1 MKRYFLVLILLLSFV
16 PLSFAQ
22 DARPI
27 VRLIY
32 YLPSD
37 RTPQPDIDEKMDR
50 LIKGVQQFY
59 ADQMEAHGFGRKT
72 FLFETDADGK
82 AVVHRVIGQFTDAQY
97 RSSNTGDLLNEI
109 DERFDR
115 SRNYYLTAV
124 DISTERIPR
133 GDGSEVLGVGV
144 PWGSAAGG
152 ALIPAFRDHIDIT
165 LAAHELGHAFGLQHD
180 FRFVG
185 NWVRTSDVR
194 DPMTTSFCA
203 AEWLDVHRA
212 FNPTQRTAN
221 VRTKIEMFPPSLA
234 VPPNA
239 IRLRFKVTDSDGLYQ
254 AQLLTPTLAGWA
266 KGFDELISCKV
277 LNGSTDTTVEFVTT
291 DLAPK
296 NKSVSLQVIDMNGN
310 FSWSQRYPI
319 DVLSLLPDSK
329 IVSIPDLHLAAAVR
343 QEIGNITTHTM
354 LNLTR
359 LDVQNLGI
367 TDLTGLE
374 QAYNLRSL
382 NLGNNSITDVAPL
395 TGLTQLKEL
404 NLYNNSITD
413 AAPLTKLTQLEVL
426 SLSSNGIVDVAPLGG
441 LTQLQWLYLDN
452 NSITDVAPLGG
463 LTQLQWLYLD
473 NNSIPDVAPLSTL
486 TQLKELNLYNNS
498 ITDVAPLSTL
508 TQLETLSL
516 SKNSITDVA
525 PLAGLT
531 QLQWL
536 NLYEN
541 SIVDVSPLSTL
552 TQLETLWLFN
562 NSIVDVSP
570 LSGLTQLETLWLSHN
585 SIVDVSPLST
595 LTQLERLYLANN
607 SITNVRP
614 LTGLTHLEWL
624 YLDKN
629 SIVDVSPLSTLTQL
643 ETLWLW
649 GNSITD
655 VAPLAGLTQLTH
667 LRLHNNNISDI
678 APLAGLTQLETL
690 WLGANS
696 IVDVA
701 PLAGLNLTGTEW
713 DKTGLDVR
721 GNPLSYVSIN
731 THIPVMQAKDIE
743 VKFSNRT
750 PTTLVK
756 ISGDVQEGF
765 VNAALPLPFVV
776 EVRDQDNKVFAG
788 VPVTFAITNGSGEL
802 NTTTTSTDTNGRV
815 QAQLTFGQTA
825 GKTTIKITAPK
836 ISKSV
841 MFTATGSGPRTVV
854 AFPDAN
860 LRAKIAEVLGKQPG
874 ETLTVEDLLTLTEL
888 TANDA
893 SLQDLTGLQ
902 SAGNLTILSLNNND
916 ISDISLLGALTQLT
930 TLSLDNN
937 NLQDLTGLQF
947 ARNLTT
953 LSLNNNDI
961 SDISLLGT
969 LTQLTTL
976 SLDNNKLSDII
987 PIIELLELKTLHL
1000 RGNLLDYSSLRT
1012 YIPALEASGTTI
1024 SVTPRTPTSITK
1036 TLGTQG
1042 TAAAPL
1048 RVSVEVRDEQGLGF
1062 AGVPVSF
1069 TVTDGGGSLSSSNV
1083 VTDGTGAA
1091 GTTFTL
1097 GTTPGKNILSVSAA
1111 EIPQP
1116 ISFTITAIDA
1126 NTPVTIP
1133 DANLRAKIVETLG
1146 KPHGAELT
1154 AGDMLTLRQFQAPD
1168 ANIRDL
1174 TGLEY
1179 AYNLKTLHLH
1189 GNDITD
1195 VVLLTGLTQLEQLYL
1210 YNNSIIDVVPL
1221 ATLTKL
1227 KSLNLENTSI
1237 IDVAPLTGLT
1247 QLEQLYL
1254 YNNSIIDIV
1263 PLATLTKLKSL
1274 GLSGNGITDVT
1285 PLTELTQLETLLL
1298 EYNSIVD
1305 IAPLTTLTKLKSL
1318 GLSGNGIADV
1328 TPLTELTQLVSLS
1341 LGGNSIVDV
1350 TPLTEL
1356 TQLVRLIL
1364 GSNSITDVAPLA
1376 GLTQLSY
1383 LQLHYNNISDIGPLV
1398 GLNLTG
1404 TEWNKTGLDVRGNP
1418 LSYVSINTHIPAMQA
1433 KGIVVKF
1440 DNVAHP
1446 TLLKISGDEQ
1456 EDVAGKTL
1464 ASPFIVEIQDERG
1477 QPIQGVAVT
1486 FSIDAGAGELNPT
1499 TTKTDA
1505 DGKAQTTL
1513 TLGWTP
1519 GTSIIRATATGI
1531 KVYGQFTAT
1540 ATALPDRLAAD
1551 VNGDGVVDVAD
1562 LVLVAS
1568 DFGAEPVPGAL
1579 PDTDVNDDGKINSE
1593 DVILVLEVLE
1603 GTAAAP
1609 SLDTQRT
1616 AAGLQ
1621 QWIAEAKQR
1630 NIGDATFQRG
1640 ITVLER
1646 LLATLLPKETA
1657 LLANYPNPFNPETW
1671 VPYQLAKPA
1680 EVTLMI
1686 YATNGTVVRT
1696 LALGHQVAGHYQSRV
1711 RAAYWNGRNA
1721 QGEKVASGV
1730 YFYTLTAGDFTATR
1744 KMLIRK

>member
-32 YLPSD
+32 FLPSD

-266 KGFDELISCKV
+266 KGSDELISCKV

-498 ITDVAPLSTL
+498 ITDVSPLSTL

-802 NTTTTSTDTNGRV
+802 NTTTTFTDTNGRV

-987 PIIELLELKTLHL
+987 PNIELLELKTLHL

-1012 YIPALEASGTTI
+1012 HIPALEAGGTTI

-1042 TAAAPL
+1042 TAGAPL

-1062 AGVPVSF
+1062 AGVPVTF

-1133 DANLRAKIVETLG
+1133 DAYLRVKIVETLG

-1189 GNDITD
+1189 GNGIT
-1195 VVLLTGLTQLEQLYL
+1195 
-1210 YNNSIIDVVPL
+1210 DVVPL

-1237 IDVAPLTGLT
+1237 IDVAPLTVLT
-1247 QLEQLYL
+1247 QLERLYL

-1263 PLATLTKLKSL
+1263 PLA
-1274 GLSGNGITDVT
+1274 
-1285 PLTELTQLETLLL
+1285 
-1298 EYNSIVD
+1298 
-1305 IAPLTTLTKLKSL
+1305 TLTKLKSL

-1356 TQLVRLIL
+1356 TQLGRLIL

-1383 LQLHYNNISDIGPLV
+1383 LQLHYNNISDIAPLV

-1404 TEWNKTGLDVRGNP
+1404 TEWNKTGLDVRSNP

-1456 EDVAGKTL
+1456 EDVVGKTL

-1477 QPIQGVAVT
+1477 LPMHGVAVT

-1499 TTKTDA
+1499 ATKTDA

-1513 TLGWTP
+1513 TLGWTQ

-1540 ATALPDRLAAD
+1540 ATALPYRLAAD

-1568 DFGAEPVPGAL
+1568 AFGAEPVPGAM

-1616 AAGLQ
+1616 AASLQ
-1621 QWIAEAKQR
+1621 QWITEAKQR
-1630 NIGDATFQRG
+1630 NPGDATFQRG
-1640 ITVLER
+1640 IAVLER
-1646 LLATLLPKETA
+1646 LLATLLPKETT

-1686 YATNGTVVRT
+1686 YAINGTVVRT

-1711 RAAYWNGRNA
+1711 RAAYWDGRNA